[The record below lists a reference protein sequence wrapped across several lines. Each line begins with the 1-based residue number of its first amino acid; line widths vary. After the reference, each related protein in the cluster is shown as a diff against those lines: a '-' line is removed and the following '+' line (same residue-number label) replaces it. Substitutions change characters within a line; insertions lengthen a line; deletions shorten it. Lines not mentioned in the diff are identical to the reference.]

1 MRLFV
6 SLINVE
12 RYMFSEGYLM
22 MMSIIL
28 YIQRNGRLAVVK
40 WLVVVHMGE
49 LIKR

>member
-1 MRLFV
+1 V
-6 SLINVE
+6 SSINVE

-22 MMSIIL
+22 MMSII